1 MFFTSVE
8 IKGFKKNVDYLSRR
22 NRGIEHYNKQHASQ
36 GLATLLEM
44 KIPFMLTPL
53 WV

>member
-1 MFFTSVE
+1 MKLLLIDSQSV
-8 IKGFKKNVDYLSRR
+8 GFQTIYIR

>member
-1 MFFTSVE
+1 MLVKTKLFNKEFLT
-8 IKGFKKNVDYLSRR
+8 IHFR

-36 GLATLLEM
+36 GLAALLEM